1 MPNLPTLP
9 DLPFPNPLRPPIV
22 LLGSF
27 APGEEQ
33 LWLDA
38 LRRAMPAERILSADQ
53 IDDDREVKLAIVAN
67 PDPSV
72 VRRFAAL
79 EWVQS
84 LWAGVEKLVAEPA
97 FSRLPMV
104 RMVDPQLARTMA
116 EAVLAWTLYLHRDM
130 PAYLA
135 QQRATEWRQL
145 PYTAPSARRIGILG
159 LGELGA
165 AAARTLHHAGFVVQ
179 GWSRTPKRSDRLDG
193 VTTFSGVEGLQVMTR
208 QSDILVCLL
217 PLTPQTRHLV
227 DAKLLQALPRD
238 ACLINFGR
246 GALVATQDLL
256 AALDRGRLKHAVL
269 DVFEQ
274 EPLPPESP
282 LWAHPRITVLP
293 HISADTDPASASLI
307 VARNVESWRQTG
319 QIPPAVDKVRGY

>member
-1 MPNLPTLP
+1 MPNLP
-9 DLPFPNPLRPPIV
+9 DLPHPNPLRSPIV

-38 LRRAMPAERILSADQ
+38 LRRAMPAERILRADQ

-72 VRRFAAL
+72 VRRFEAL

-179 GWSRTPKRSDRLDG
+179 GWSRKPKRSDRLDG

-227 DAKLLQALPRD
+227 DANLLQALPRD

-256 AALDRGRLKHAVL
+256 AALDQGRLKHAVL

-282 LWAHPRITVLP
+282 LWLHPRVTVLP